1 MISFVKLTDIGE
13 EGLRGSYFITG
24 FQGFGLVGYLS
35 TRHIVRELKLKK
47 VGFIKTR
54 YMPSFTL
61 YDPKYGIQYPFEI
74 YAGSG
79 LVVLLNNA
87 LPHEREGA
95 DFAEYIAK
103 LAKNI
108 GAKEVIL
115 IGGLDQSLRE
125 SEDEQYRWIPIN
137 SPDIKLEGK
146 ILEERHIVGPLALT
160 MMFMGAQGL
169 KGVAILAYTEPLRP
183 DPRASA
189 VVVKLIER
197 IIGAEI
203 DTQKLLEEA
212 SLIEAIEQER
222 KKIEEAIEEGERGRR
237 LSYI

>member
-1 MISFVKLTDIGE
+1 MISFVKLADIGE
-13 EGLRGSYFITG
+13 NELKGSYFITG

-35 TRHIVRELKLKK
+35 TRHIVRELNLRKI
-47 VGFIKTR
+47 GFIKTR

-61 YDPKYGIQYPFEI
+61 YDPKYGIQYPFEV
-74 YAGSG
+74 YAGNG

-87 LPHEREGA
+87 LPHEREGVN
-95 DFAEYIAK
+95 FAEYVAK
-103 LAKNI
+103 FAKGI
-108 GAKEVIL
+108 GVKEVIL

-125 SEDEQYRWIPIN
+125 SEEEQYRWIPIN
-137 SPDIKLEGK
+137 NPSIKLEGK
-146 ILEERHIVGPLALT
+146 LLEERHIVGPLALT

-169 KGVAILAYTEPLRP
+169 NGVTILAYTEPLRP

-197 IIGAEI
+197 IVGVEI

-212 SLIEAIEQER
+212 SLIEAIEHER
-222 KKIEEAIEEGERGRR
+222 KKLEEAIEESERGRR